1 MHKLKRIPYFRYDT
15 ESAFESG
22 TEYLRIFLPC
32 ERGFVNFNIIRS
44 VKPEAFADIFR
55 LGKAFAYDDNLE
67 NGYAITPERAEWDM
81 AIKIVSREDFIGGLI
96 HGDEISDGISVIVDG
111 KAVNVSDFTD
121 FTPFTE
127 MKITVN
133 SVGYDPADHKTEA
146 LLHKKEYTVTENGIT
161 SRQRVEFLG
170 DFTLENSYLAM
181 MPPCKDFTDSYFT
194 DLDQDPKPAT
204 SGTRISGAKSAT
216 VFGAESGISF
226 TMAIP
231 EYPTLFGGD
240 QFCLSDNGGRNYN
253 KMYFPVTTADTVKC
267 GDVWNSVTEYKIKIS
282 S

>member
-1 MHKLKRIPYFRYDT
+1 MNQKMHRLKSIPYFRYDT

-32 ERGFVNFNIIRS
+32 ERGFANFNIIRS
-44 VKPEAFADIFR
+44 VKPEAFADVYR

-81 AIKIVSREDFIGGLI
+81 AIKIVGREDFIGGLI
-96 HGDEISDGISVIVDG
+96 HGDEVTLDISVTLDDKVI
-111 KAVNVSDFTD
+111 DFTA
-121 FTPFTE
+121 FTEPTPFTE
-127 MKITVN
+127 MKITVD
-133 SVGYDPADHKTEA
+133 SVGYDPIDHKTKA

-161 SRQRVEFLG
+161 SHQSVEFLG

-204 SGTRISGAKSAT
+204 
-216 VFGAESGISF
+216 
-226 TMAIP
+226 
-231 EYPTLFGGD
+231 
-240 QFCLSDNGGRNYN
+240 
-253 KMYFPVTTADTVKC
+253 
-267 GDVWNSVTEYKIKIS
+267 
-282 S
+282 

>member
-44 VKPEAFADIFR
+44 VKPEAFADVYR

-81 AIKIVSREDFIGGLI
+81 AIKIVGREDFIGGVI
-96 HGDEISDGISVIVDG
+96 HGDEVSGELSVTVDG
-111 KAVNVSDFTD
+111 KSVDVTKITD
-121 FTPFTE
+121 LTPFTE
-127 MKITVN
+127 MNVTVD
-133 SVGYDPADHKTEA
+133 SVGYDPLDHKTEA
-146 LLHKKEYTVTENGIT
+146 LLHKKDYTIDKNGIT

-181 MPPCKDFTDSYFT
+181 MPPCKDYTDSYFT
-194 DLDQDPKPAT
+194 DKDETPLQVSSSVT
-204 SGTRISGAKSAT
+204 VENAKSGT
-216 VFGAESGISF
+216 VFGKESGISF
-226 TMAIP
+226 TMSIP
-231 EYPTLFGGD
+231 QYPSLPGGD
-240 QFCLSDNGGRNYN
+240 EFTVRDNGGRNYN
-253 KMYFPVTTADTVKC
+253 KMYFTVTKKAEVKR
-267 GDVWNSVTEYKIKIS
+267 GDVWNSVTIYKIKIS
-282 S
+282 